1 MKTRWHLIPVA
12 IALLGG
18 AFAAGCATSG
28 TRSGTSQVARIV
40 ADPDSFLHVGMTVEQ
55 VRKAMGEPAEIHPLK
70 SSNGR
75 GETWIYKA
83 RIYSGDRMIAAKT
96 ESVPYFDPFTG
107 ETRDIQQPVY
117 TPQTV
122 TVEERLNLLIYDGT
136 VQKWVRTRNTSR
148 KLQSVDS
155 S

>member
-1 MKTRWHLIPVA
+1 MKTRWHLVPFA

-18 AFAAGCATSG
+18 AFAAGCATGG

-55 VRKAMGEPAEIHPLK
+55 VK
-70 SSNGR
+70 
-75 GETWIYKA
+75 KA

-96 ESVPYFDPFTG
+96 ESVPYYDPFTG
-107 ETRDIQQPVY
+107 ETRDILQPVY

-122 TVEERLNLLIYDGT
+122 TVEEHLNLLIYDGT

-148 KLQSVDS
+148 KLQSVES